1 MRKDY
6 IEQKQRR
13 RESAIDEELLV
24 DRTGRKVFKSSAYS
38 MGIAIGFLILSPILP
53 AMGDTAEQSAEM
65 LSVFRT
71 LALWMIAYSVVVAFV
86 FLFLRPKVKMVL
98 MMLNWFLMP
107 TVVIWG
113 ILEIKDI
120 LTGGA

>member
-1 MRKDY
+1 MNDY
-6 IEQKQRR
+6 IRQK
-13 RESAIDEELLV
+13 EKKKDSYIDEELMV

-53 AMGDTAEQSAEM
+53 AMGDTAEQSDAM
-65 LSVFRT
+65 LGVFRT
-71 LALWMIAYSVVVAFV
+71 LAVWMIAYSIIVAFS
-86 FLFLRPKVKMVL
+86 FIFLRSKVKMIL

-107 TVVIWG
+107 SVVLWG

>member
-1 MRKDY
+1 
-6 IEQKQRR
+6 
-13 RESAIDEELLV
+13 
-24 DRTGRKVFKSSAYS
+24 

-71 LALWMIAYSVVVAFV
+71 LALSMIAYSVVVAFV